1 MNYACVYTVAVL
13 LFALIYWYIRG
24 KAVYTGPVT
33 EAVADDLSES
43 EIVSGENADKGPSA

>member
-24 KAVYTGPVT
+24 RAVYTGPIQ
-33 EAVADDLSES
+33 EAVADELSES
-43 EIVSGENADKGPSA
+43 EIVTGEHAEKGPSA